1 MQIETVIFRLQ
12 EQHQY
17 FYYQFL
23 YGFSVIDILHTS
35 SPHPLHLLPS
45 PPTLSHVL
53 NPQDRSTGQLFFESE
68 NFSMYFI
75 INNCMFMIHV

>member
-1 MQIETVIFRLQ
+1 MQIEMVIFRLQ

-23 YGFSVIDILHTS
+23 YGFSVIDIVCTF
-35 SPHPLHLLPS
+35 LPS
-45 PPTLSHVL
+45 PPTLSRD
-53 NPQDRSTGQLFFESE
+53 PSTGQLFFESE

-75 INNCMFMIHV
+75 INNYMFMIHV